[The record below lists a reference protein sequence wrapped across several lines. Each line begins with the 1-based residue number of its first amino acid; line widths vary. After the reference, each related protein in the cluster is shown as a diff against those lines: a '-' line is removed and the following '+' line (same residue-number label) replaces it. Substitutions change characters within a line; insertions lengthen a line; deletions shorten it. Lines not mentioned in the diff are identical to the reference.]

1 MAMTVHLDIVS
12 AEAQIFSGLV
22 EMISATG
29 KMGELG
35 ILPGHTPL
43 LTSLK
48 PGLIRT
54 VKQGGEEEIF
64 YISGGIL
71 EVQPDIVT
79 VLADTAARAGD
90 LDEAAAFEAKE
101 RAEKLLENKN
111 SEFEY
116 GAALSELAE
125 AAAQLRAIQELRKKL
140 PKV

>member
-22 EMISATG
+22 EMIIANG

-54 VKQGGEEEIF
+54 IKQGGEEEIF

-79 VLADTAARAGD
+79 VLADTAARASD
-90 LDEAAAFEAKE
+90 LDEASALEAKE
-101 RAEKLLENKN
+101 RAEKMLENKGG
-111 SEFEY
+111 EFDY
-116 GAALSELAE
+116 GLAMNELAE
-125 AAAQLRAIQELRKKL
+125 AAAQLRAIQELRRKL
-140 PKV
+140 TKV